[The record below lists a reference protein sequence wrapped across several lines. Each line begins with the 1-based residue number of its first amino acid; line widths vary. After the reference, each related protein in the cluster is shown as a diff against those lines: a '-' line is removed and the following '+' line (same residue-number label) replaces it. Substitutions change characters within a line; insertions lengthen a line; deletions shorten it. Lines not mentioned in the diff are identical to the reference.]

1 MEAKQIEARIG
12 DWLRVVNSV
21 ATKGDFR
28 RFYPKIFPNH
38 FSKAVFTL
46 ILNGTWIFDNLRI
59 SVKNVF
65 SSLCVNKKTMR
76 KTISVFDVCFFC
88 SFLSKIPS
96 LISQETSHPFHAH
109 LRRIFSHSM
118 CRDLEK
124 I

>member
-59 SVKNVF
+59 SVKKCLLVT
-65 SSLCVNKKTMR
+65 LCK
-76 KTISVFDVCFFC
+76 
-88 SFLSKIPS
+88 
-96 LISQETSHPFHAH
+96 
-109 LRRIFSHSM
+109 
-118 CRDLEK
+118 
-124 I
+124 